1 MALVQSRGG
10 NSGTSVGEQPAERV
24 SMFSTMRLNGINLLV
39 SAIAIVLIA
48 WAAYWIVDWAIL
60 RAVWNSEDGAACRAV
75 DVGACWAVI
84 HVRWRIIFFGLY
96 PYDEQW
102 RSAAACLIIVA
113 TAILS
118 CTKPFHTL
126 VRLTLLWLV
135 GFGSFIVLMR
145 GGVLGL
151 SSVSVND
158 WGGLS
163 LTLFIFAGVSITGM
177 PLAIVLALLRRSR
190 LTLIARTT
198 AIIIDAVRAIPLLA
212 ILFTAGVILP
222 FGLPDALVGEKL
234 YRVIAAFSLYFACY
248 QAEIIRSGFQAIPA
262 GQEEAAQALG
272 MSYRQRVAYILLP
285 QAFKAVLPPTVNQFV
300 ITFLET
306 SLVVVI
312 GFFDVLASG
321 NAAFGTAK
329 WGIAKIEVY
338 LFVAAIFFVFT
349 FSLSRYGAYL
359 ERRGAPNAA
368 K

>member
-1 MALVQSRGG
+1 MAVVQFRDE
-10 NSGTSVGEQPAERV
+10 NSGIAAGGQPAKR
-24 SMFSTMRLNGINLLV
+24 STAFSKVRLNGINLLV
-39 SAIAIVLIA
+39 SAIAIALVV
-48 WAAYWIVDWAIL
+48 WVSYRIVDWAIL
-60 RAVWNSEDGAACRAV
+60 RAVWTSEDGTACRAV
-75 DVGACWAVI
+75 DAGACWAVI
-84 HVRWRIIFFGLY
+84 HVRWRIILFGLY

-102 RSAAACLIIVA
+102 RSALACFVIIL

-118 CTKPFHTL
+118 CTRPFQTL
-126 VRLTLLWLV
+126 ARLTLLWV
-135 GFGSFIVLMR
+135 AGFVSFIALM
-145 GGVLGL
+145 GGSVLGL
-151 SSVSVND
+151 SPVSVND

-163 LTLFIFAGVSITGM
+163 LTLFIFAAVSITGM

-190 LTLIARTT
+190 LTLIAGTT

-212 ILFTAGVILP
+212 ILFTAGVIIP

-338 LFVAAIFFVFT
+338 LFVAAIFFIFT

-368 K
+368 E

>member
-1 MALVQSRGG
+1 MALVQFRDG
-10 NSGTSVGEQPAERV
+10 NSGVAAGEQPAERA
-24 SMFSTMRLNGINLLV
+24 STFPNVRLNGINLLV
-39 SAIAIVLIA
+39 SAAAIALIV
-48 WAAYWIVDWAIL
+48 WAVYWIVDWAIL
-60 RAVWNSEDGAACRAV
+60 RAVWTSEDGAACRAA
-75 DVGACWAVI
+75 DAGACWAVI
-84 HVRWRIIFFGLY
+84 HVRWRIILFGLY

-102 RSAAACLIIVA
+102 RSAAACLVIVV

-118 CTKPFHTL
+118 CTRPFHTL
-126 VRLTLLWLV
+126 ARLTLLWLV
-135 GFGSFIVLMR
+135 GFGSFIALMR

-163 LTLFIFAGVSITGM
+163 LTLFIFAAVSITGM

-190 LTLIARTT
+190 LTLIAKTT

-212 ILFTAGVILP
+212 ILFTAGVIIP

-248 QAEIIRSGFQAIPA
+248 QAEIIRSGSQAIPA

-338 LFVAAIFFVFT
+338 LFVAAIFFIFT

>member
-1 MALVQSRGG
+1 MALVQFRDG
-10 NSGTSVGEQPAERV
+10 NSGIVVGEQPAAGT
-24 SMFSTMRLNGINLLV
+24 SISSKARLNGINLLV
-39 SAIAIVLIA
+39 SAIAVALIV
-48 WAAYWIVDWAIL
+48 WALYWIVDWAVI
-60 RAVWNSEDGAACRAV
+60 RAVWTSEDGSACRVA
-75 DVGACWAVI
+75 DAGACWAVI
-84 HVRWRIIFFGLY
+84 HVRWRIILFGLY

-102 RSAAACLIIVA
+102 RSAAACLVIVV

-118 CTKPFHTL
+118 CTRPFHTL
-126 VRLTLLWLV
+126 ARLTLLWLV
-135 GFGSFIVLMR
+135 GFGSFIALMR

-163 LTLFIFAGVSITGM
+163 LTLFIFAAVSITGM
-177 PLAIVLALLRRSR
+177 PLAIMLALLRRSR
-190 LTLIARTT
+190 LTLIGKTT
-198 AIIIDAVRAIPLLA
+198 AIIIDVVRAIPLLA
-212 ILFTAGVILP
+212 ILFTVGVIIP

-248 QAEIIRSGFQAIPA
+248 QAEIIRSGFQAIPT

-272 MSYRQRVAYILLP
+272 MSYRQRVAYVLLP

-338 LFVAAIFFVFT
+338 LFVAAIFFTFT

>member
-1 MALVQSRGG
+1 MAIIQFGGMSSR
-10 NSGTSVGEQPAERV
+10 TSAGERQPGRGSILPAV
-24 SMFSTMRLNGINLLV
+24 RLNGINLLV
-39 SAIAIVLIA
+39 SAIAIALVL
-48 WAAYWIVDWAIL
+48 WALHWAVDWAIL
-60 RAVWNSEDGAACRAV
+60 RAVWNSEDGAACRAA

-84 HVRWRIIFFGLY
+84 HVRWRIILFGLY

-126 VRLTLLWLV
+126 ARLTLLWLA
-135 GFGSFIVLMR
+135 GFGSFIMLMR
-145 GGVLGL
+145 GGVFGL
-151 SSVSVND
+151 VPISVND

-190 LTLIARTT
+190 LPLIAKTT
-198 AIIIDAVRAIPLLA
+198 ATIIDAVRAIPLLA

-248 QAEIIRSGFQAIPA
+248 QAEIIRSGFQAIPV

-285 QAFKAVLPPTVNQFV
+285 QAFRAVLPPTVNQFV

-338 LFVAAIFFVFT
+338 LFVAAIFFIFT

-359 ERRGAPNAA
+359 ETRGAPNAA